1 MEVYTEKLLIVDNE
15 ATIRQILATRLT
27 TLGYRVFLAP
37 DGKTAL
43 TIFNSEQPDLI
54 ILDIILPK
62 LDGYEVC
69 RKIREGSQ
77 VPIIMLTSLGGVS
90 DRVLGLEL
98 GADDYVIKP
107 FYQKELEARIRAV
120 LRRYHPQKTLKSLA
134 GANKIPK
141 RPQNAQ
147 GPQKD
152 PKQAEAAHG

>member
-37 DGKTAL
+37 DGKMAL

-77 VPIIMLTSLGGVS
+77 VPIIMLTSLGGIS

-98 GADDYVIKP
+98 GADDYVVKP
-107 FYQKELEARIRAV
+107 FSPKELHMWVRAAPV
-120 LRRYHPQKTLKSLA
+120 GTRAISH
-134 GANKIPK
+134 
-141 RPQNAQ
+141 
-147 GPQKD
+147 
-152 PKQAEAAHG
+152 